1 MDSIVDAFMPL
12 INSIEL
18 EVESVDDLVSGMD
31 GEFRDGSV
39 QPPTGVVIK
48 SSPRWLERLSEKWV
62 DPPLPAVDHNTE
74 KEKEGTSNPTDRPIY
89 AEFLRMLSFTERW
102 SRRLILRFLGIFV
115 KIFKLERR
123 RKTSPRMQTLLKMSR
138 TRRMVILL
146 ARLLGPKIEIIGH
159 LRKRFMI
166 GELAAELGD
175 VQGKWIRVFHVDL
188 R

>member
-18 EVESVDDLVSGMD
+18 EVENVDDLVSGMG
-31 GEFRDGSV
+31 GEFRDADV
-39 QPPTGVVIK
+39 QPPGVVMK

-62 DPPLPAVDHNTE
+62 DPPLPTVGLNTE
-74 KEKEGTSNPTDRPIY
+74 EKEHTSNPTDRPSY
-89 AEFLRMLSFTERW
+89 AEFRRMLSYTERW
-102 SRRLILRFLGIFV
+102 SRRLILRFLGTFV

-175 VQGKWIRVFHVDL
+175 VQGK
-188 R
+188 